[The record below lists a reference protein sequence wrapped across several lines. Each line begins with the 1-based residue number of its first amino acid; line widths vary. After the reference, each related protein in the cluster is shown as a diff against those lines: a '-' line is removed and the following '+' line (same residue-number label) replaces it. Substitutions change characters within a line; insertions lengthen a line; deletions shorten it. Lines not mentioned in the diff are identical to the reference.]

1 MAAKTKTSTN
11 DGTTLNDKLKA
22 PVSGPVKIDYV
33 ETFDDGNKTIAE
45 TKAVLH

>member
-1 MAAKTKTSTN
+1 MIVPF
-11 DGTTLNDKLKA
+11 DDKLKA
-22 PVSGPVKIDYV
+22 PVSGPVTIDYV